1 MRLILIDN
9 HSRLIFGDTA
19 NYRLG
24 GLDEWRDNNSD
35 NSSDIERLSL
45 LAARLLDDSIGE
57 HGREYEFINYDPHD
71 TRTGY
76 FIYRADING
85 SDALPVV
92 TDGRNQETIDAVE
105 RDCRFEKFVECRW
118 GCVRRSPALMPP
130 NRLADRR

>member
-9 HSRLIFGDTA
+9 NSGFIFGDTA

-35 NSSDIERLSL
+35 SNSEIGSLSL
-45 LAARLLDDSIGE
+45 LAARLVDDSIGE
-57 HGREYEFINYDPHD
+57 HGREYEFITYDPGD

-85 SDALPVV
+85 SEALPVV
-92 TDGRNQETIDAVE
+92 TDGQNQETTDAVH
-105 RDCRFEKFVECRW
+105 RDCRFEGFVECRR
-118 GCVRRSPALMPP
+118 GCA
-130 NRLADRR
+130 